1 MNTDL
6 FSYRTLQR
14 AGKGLYKE
22 KNSKFI
28 AFAYPVD
35 NEDEIKEH
43 LEKLR
48 KEFFDARHH
57 CFAWVLGPDKKQFR
71 AFDDG
76 EPNHS
81 AGDPILG
88 QIRSRDLTHTLVIV
102 VRYFGGTK
110 LGVSGLIAAYK
121 NAAALALDD
130 AGCVEK
136 QIFDKITLE
145 YKYDDTT
152 TVMRLVRE
160 FDLHIVEQD
169 FTDSCRMR
177 VQVPR
182 RVSESFFNRLSL
194 ILSAGADIRFTRN

>member
-1 MNTDL
+1 NTDQ
-6 FSYRTLQR
+6 FSYRTLHR

-28 AFAYPVD
+28 AFAYPVA
-35 NEDEIKEH
+35 NEGEIKIH
-43 LEKLR
+43 LDELR
-48 KEFFDARHH
+48 KEYFDARHH

-169 FTDSCRMR
+169 
-177 VQVPR
+177 
-182 RVSESFFNRLSL
+182 
-194 ILSAGADIRFTRN
+194 